1 MSWSEKYKKSID
13 CSNPK
18 GFSQKAHCAGRKKR
32 KNEMNENLKEVIMEI
47 LTEGVDD
54 PGILKCV
61 FMAGGPGSG
70 KSYTAKEIFGVGKGL
85 TQSFSVDGLK
95 IVNSDTAF
103 EKGLKDNGINPKDLA
118 RIEKEDPELWD
129 KITGKDSI
137 RSKAKELTKKQQNFY
152 EAGRL
157 GMIID
162 GTGDEVAK
170 IKKKKQ
176 HAEKLGYDC
185 YMVFVNTS
193 LEVALERNRNRDR
206 VLSDDLVTTIWKD
219 CQNNLGAFQTMF
231 SGNFV
236 IVDNT
241 VYKPI
246 NKTVQKAVDR
256 FLRKPIYN
264 RIGKKWIQTAR
275 ALKKARLIKAG
286 KEIEGS
292 VVNEAM
298 KPSQVRS
305 TISRVKKGL
314 MKKWKQKGG
323 YENFGQK
330 ELSQMKDKFDYNP
343 YGSSDER
350 QISKMLDAFDTWA
363 MNYDG
368 DMRESTLSQIHK
380 AAKKGSYPVTIV
392 ATMLGKVVKQ
402 ELVKTPMAVPAAFRM
417 MQGGYPK
424 AKISVEDSTG
434 KILFQESLN
443 EDKIQKFDDVHI
455 KSKNLTGMVYAIK
468 GNDVVVKTLKKGL
481 VKAKLDDLKKIYSD
495 SVEKKFNLFM
505 EENVPTDPGK
515 WSYYKSQAKKKFD
528 VYPSA
533 YANGWAAKQY
543 KAAGGGWK
551 KKK

>member
-18 GFSQKAHCAGRKKR
+18 GFSQKAHCAGRKKK
-32 KNEMNENLKEVIMEI
+32 KNEMNENLKNIIVEI

-70 KSYTAKEIFGVGKGL
+70 KSFTAKEIFGVGKGL
-85 TQSFSVDGLK
+85 TQSFSVGGLK
-95 IVNSDTAF
+95 LVNSDTAF
-103 EKGLKDNGINPKDLA
+103 EKGLKDNGINPKELGK
-118 RIEKEDPELWD
+118 IEKEDPELWD

-137 RSKAKELTKKQQNFY
+137 RSKAKALTQKQQSFY

-162 GTGDEVAK
+162 GTGDEVSK

-206 VLSDDLVTTIWKD
+206 VLPDDLVTDIWKA
-219 CQNNLGAFQTMF
+219 CQNNLGAFQTIF

-246 NKTVQKAVDR
+246 NKTVQKAVDS
-256 FLRKPIYN
+256 FLRKPLYN

-275 ALKKARLIKAG
+275 ALKKAKLIKAG
-286 KEIEGS
+286 KELI
-292 VVNEAM
+292 
-298 KPSQVRS
+298 
-305 TISRVKKGL
+305 
-314 MKKWKQKGG
+314 
-323 YENFGQK
+323 
-330 ELSQMKDKFDYNP
+330 
-343 YGSSDER
+343 
-350 QISKMLDAFDTWA
+350 
-363 MNYDG
+363 
-368 DMRESTLSQIHK
+368 
-380 AAKKGSYPVTIV
+380 
-392 ATMLGKVVKQ
+392 GK
-402 ELVKTPMAVPAAFRM
+402 
-417 MQGGYPK
+417 
-424 AKISVEDSTG
+424 
-434 KILFQESLN
+434 SLN
-443 EDKIQKFDDVHI
+443 ETKLQER
-455 KSKNLTGMVYAIK
+455 
-468 GNDVVVKTLKKGL
+468 LK
-481 VKAKLDDLKKIYSD
+481 
-495 SVEKKFNLFM
+495 LFF
-505 EENVPTDPGK
+505 EENVPTKPDK
-515 WSYYKSQAKKKFD
+515 WSYAISQAKEKFD

-533 YANGWAAKQY
+533 YANAWASKKY
-543 KAAGGGWK
+543 KELGGGWK